1 MGLWNNIKTFV
12 NVGFLA
18 GTDMTVEKAFGDYE
32 SAAQAQADVNRL
44 SAIMDSSVIGK
55 RFSKRKTKEQ
65 LFLEDILGEPE
76 LPEMPKLEPKP
87 ELNKETLIEWFNSLP
102 TEDKE
107 FVKNALK

>member
-1 MGLWNNIKTFV
+1 MGLWNNVKTFI

-18 GTDMTVEKAFGDYE
+18 GTDMTVEKTFGDYE

-44 SAIMDSSVIGK
+44 AAIMDSNIVGK

-76 LPEMPKLEPKP
+76 PTPEPKS
-87 ELNKETLIEWFNSLP
+87 NKEALIEWFNSLSP
-102 TEDKE
+102 EDKE
-107 FVKNALK
+107 FVKTALK

>member
-1 MGLWNNIKTFV
+1 MGLWNNLKTFV

-76 LPEMPKLEPKP
+76 IPEVKPEPKDM
-87 ELNKETLIEWFNSLP
+87 KEAFLEWFKSLDD
-102 TEDKE
+102 ENKKFIKD
-107 FVKNALK
+107 ALK

>member
-1 MGLWNNIKTFV
+1 MGILNNIKTFI

-32 SAAQAQADVNRL
+32 SAAQAQADINRL
-44 SAIMDSSVIGK
+44 AAIMDSNIVGK

-76 LPEMPKLEPKP
+76 
-87 ELNKETLIEWFNSLP
+87 P
-102 TEDKE
+102 TEDKKQSIVDWYNSLDE
-107 FVKNALK
+107 EGKATLKELLK

>member
-1 MGLWNNIKTFV
+1 MGLWNNLKTFV

-44 SAIMDSSVIGK
+44 SAIMDSNIVGK

-65 LFLEDILGEPE
+65 LFLEDILGESEPTPE
-76 LPEMPKLEPKP
+76 QPKD
-87 ELNKETLIEWFNSLP
+87 LIAWWNSLSD
-102 TEDKE
+102 EEKKVVKDLVKE
-107 FVKNALK
+107 

>member
-1 MGLWNNIKTFV
+1 MGLWNNLKTFI

-44 SAIMDSSVIGK
+44 SAIMDSNIVGK

-76 LPEMPKLEPKP
+76 TEKPKP
-87 ELNKETLIEWFNSLP
+87 TSKEALIEWFNSLSP
-102 TEDKE
+102 EDKE
-107 FVKNALK
+107 FVKTALK